1 MAKNR
6 TAEKQEALN
15 KQLLDA
21 AHANNLAGITQA
33 LKDGADVNAED
44 EKKLNSLHR
53 VAWYGNA
60 EAVKVVLEAG
70 AEINALNDHQYTP
83 LHWAADS
90 NRTDVAE
97 ILLAAGADL
106 TLKNTDGTTPIHNA
120 RNCKHS
126 ELAEYMQAIGEGTKP
141 RPTPQE
147 VGLDMK
153 KRNAALTGKLIV
165 GKHTAKALAGMEAQ
179 RQAALNDPSEGI

>member
-1 MAKNR
+1 MANTR
-6 TAEKQEALN
+6 TAEQQNALN

-33 LKDGADVNAED
+33 LKDGANVDVED

-53 VAWYGNA
+53 VAWYGNT
-60 EAVKVVLEAG
+60 EAVKVLLEAG
-70 AEINALNDHQYTP
+70 AEINALNDYQNTP
-83 LHWAADS
+83 LHWAAAS
-90 NRTDVAE
+90 GNTDVAE

-106 TLKNTDGTTPIHNA
+106 TLKNTDGTTPSHNA
-120 RNCKHS
+120 RNSKHS
-126 ELAEYMQAIGEGTKP
+126 ELADYMQAIGDGTKP

-153 KRNAALTGKLIV
+153 KRNAAMRKPI
-165 GKHTAKALAGMEAQ
+165 GKHTAKAVAGMEAQ